1 MRMLGSQ
8 PLPPQTCPKQVR
20 AQVSS
25 HALPGRSHCF
35 LLALHAT
42 DLRSLG
48 TRHAARTPL
57 RNNATALSQAFRRFN
72 AHSAGPI
79 EAV

>member
-1 MRMLGSQ
+1 MRTLGSQ

-20 AQVSS
+20 AHVSS
-25 HALPGRSHCF
+25 HALPGCSHCF

-57 RNNATALSQAFRRFN
+57 RNNAIALPQAFLGFN
-72 AHSAGPI
+72 AHSAGAI